1 MTEARASITLDETRF
16 PDMELTLRIMRL
28 ATLWRT
34 RLDRALR
41 PHGMTMALMRPVA
54 YLTMLPV
61 GGTQSD
67 LACAMNVDCSA
78 LVRVLDMLEK
88 QGLVSRQ
95 PDRQDRR
102 AKRLMLTQAGQA
114 QCALFHQIATGLEH
128 ENRAALPPETIAT
141 LITGL
146 TTLLASPDPATE
158 ALQNPLPDATPHAG
172 PGQEHTHAP

>member
-1 MTEARASITLDETRF
+1 MTETRISITLDETRF

-41 PHGMTMALMRPVA
+41 PHGMTMALMRPLA
-54 YLTMLPV
+54 YLTMLPN
-61 GGTQSD
+61 GSTQSD
-67 LACAMNVDCSA
+67 LACAMNVDSSA

-88 QGLVSRQ
+88 QGLVSRH

-102 AKRLMLTQAGQA
+102 AKRLVLTQAGQA
-114 QCALFHQIATGLEH
+114 QCALFHQIATRLEH
-128 ENRAALPPETIAT
+128 ENRAVLPPENITA

-146 TTLLASPDPATE
+146 TTLLASPDIPPETPADTGS
-158 ALQNPLPDATPHAG
+158 ACPD
-172 PGQEHTHAP
+172 QEPTHAP

>member
-1 MTEARASITLDETRF
+1 MTEARISIALDETRF

-41 PHGMTMALMRPVA
+41 PHGMTMALMRPLA
-54 YLTMLPV
+54 YLTMLPD
-61 GGTQSD
+61 GSTQSD
-67 LACAMNVDCSA
+67 LACAMNVDSSA

-88 QGLVSRQ
+88 QGLVCRQ

-102 AKRLMLTQAGQA
+102 AKRLVLTPAGQA
-114 QCALFHQIATGLEH
+114 QCGLFHQIATKLEH
-128 ENRAALPPETIAT
+128 ENRAALPPESLAA

-146 TTLLASPDPATE
+146 TTLLASPDIPPETLAGASPACPEQE
-158 ALQNPLPDATPHAG
+158 AHHAS
-172 PGQEHTHAP
+172 